1 MKKKEFRLIAGHILV
16 ILPPLFGIYVLLKPE
31 AFFYGFSPNAPYVI
45 AATLALVAVMFMV
58 CAFGYYL
65 LKKEQ
70 KIAAKKACLPVFPA
84 GGALLRSLLRRH
96 FIGKLLAAKFG
107 L

>member
-1 MKKKEFRLIAGHILV
+1 MKEFRLIAGHILV

-45 AATLALVAVMFMV
+45 AATLALAAVLFMV

-65 LKKEQ
+65 LKKE
-70 KIAAKKACLPVFPA
+70 
-84 GGALLRSLLRRH
+84 
-96 FIGKLLAAKFG
+96 
-107 L
+107 

>member
-1 MKKKEFRLIAGHILV
+1 MKEFRLIAGHILV
-16 ILPPLFGIYVLLKPE
+16 ILPSLFGIYVLLKPE
-31 AFFYGFSPNAPYVI
+31 AIFYGFSPNAPYVI
-45 AATLALVAVMFMV
+45 AATLALMAVLFMV

-70 KIAAKKACLPVFPA
+70 EIAAKKACLPVFPA
-84 GGALLRSLLRRH
+84 GGALPRSLLRQH
-96 FIGKLLAAKFG
+96 FTENLPAAKFG